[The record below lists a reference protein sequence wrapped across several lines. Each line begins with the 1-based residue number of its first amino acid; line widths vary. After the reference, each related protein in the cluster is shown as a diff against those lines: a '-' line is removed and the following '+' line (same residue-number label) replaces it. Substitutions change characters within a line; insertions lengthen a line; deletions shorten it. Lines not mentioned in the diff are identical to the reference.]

1 VPFYVA
7 AQNDAER
14 EKERVGSSLF
24 LSSWIIKRP
33 ARGRGRKWTDEIMIH
48 DS

>member
-14 EKERVGSSLF
+14 EKERLGSSLF
-24 LSSWIIKRP
+24 LSSWIKRP